1 MSNVIFK
8 AYDLPAY
15 SLDAADHILSRQEN
29 GEMGY
34 IKAGQFATTG
44 SNIFEGGQIIDGNIT
59 VTGDIYAAN
68 FVTSSTLLFT
78 GSTNHGSH
86 IEDTHTYTGS
96 VSITGSLNV
105 IGGINGVINATNGV
119 VSSSA
124 QITSFGFVSGS
135 YETTGR
141 GIVSGSISY
150 VNLTNIPSNIVSSS
164 IQIKNYGD
172 FATTGSNT
180 FNGNQTITGSFL
192 VSGSTTQIG
201 NNTLSGNTIM
211 SGTLDVSGSTTFR
224 GVHQLSGSNSILGN
238 TIMSGSVGISGS
250 TFIEGNT
257 TIKGML
263 FVSGSTNFSNHTI
276 TMTGSMFT
284 SGSQVITGSLDINGN
299 VNVASGS
306 EFYLAGNKLFN
317 YGQFSDTTTQ
327 SGSANTAYSMK
338 LNTTDVEHHISIVSG
353 SRITVANT
361 GLYNLQFSAQ
371 LDNSANT
378 NELVDIWF
386 AITGSNVANSNTQ
399 LAINKAQAGNFGKS
413 VAAWNILLPLSA
425 SNYVEIKWS
434 ATNSTI
440 TLSSFG
446 TQSNPNRPAVPSV
459 IATMTQVA

>member
-34 IKAGQFATTG
+34 IKSVQFATTG
-44 SNIFEGGQIIDGNIT
+44 SNIFTGGQIIDGNLTI
-59 VTGDIYAAN
+59 VGDIYVN
-68 FVTSSTLLFT
+68 NVYSSSIIYKSGSTKFGDSFDDTHRFT
-78 GSTNHGSH
+78 GSV
-86 IEDTHTYTGS
+86 Y
-96 VSITGSLNV
+96 IT
-105 IGGINGVINATNGV
+105 
-119 VSSSA
+119 
-124 QITSFGFVSGS
+124 
-135 YETTGR
+135 
-141 GIVSGSISY
+141 
-150 VNLTNIPSNIVSSS
+150 
-164 IQIKNYGD
+164 
-172 FATTGSNT
+172 
-180 FNGNQTITGSFL
+180 
-192 VSGSTTQIG
+192 GSTTQIG
-201 NNTLSGNTIM
+201 NNTLIGNT
-211 SGTLDVSGSTTFR
+211 V
-224 GVHQLSGSNSILGN
+224 LSGS
-238 TIMSGSVGISGS
+238 
-250 TFIEGNT
+250 IE
-257 TIKGML
+257 
-263 FVSGSTNFSNHTI
+263 VSGSTNFRNHTI

-317 YGQFSDTTTQ
+317 YGQFSDTTIQ

-338 LNTTDVEHHISIVSG
+338 LNTTDVAHNVSIVSG

-446 TQSNPNRPAVPSV
+446 TQTNPNRPAVPSV